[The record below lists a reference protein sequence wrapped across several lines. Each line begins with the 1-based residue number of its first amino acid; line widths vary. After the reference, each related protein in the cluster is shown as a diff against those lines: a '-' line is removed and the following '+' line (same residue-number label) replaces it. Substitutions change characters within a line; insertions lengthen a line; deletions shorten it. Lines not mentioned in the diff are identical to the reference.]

1 MAHNIKYFTYKED
14 VNRKRV
20 QAELD
25 NYVAHEDWQEG
36 CVGLASSIR
45 WIENCGVLNS
55 YDEAMEYIKRND
67 KGWYDSLAVRYRQV
81 DRNKTASLKKAEEKA
96 DAAKKKWLALDNKV
110 HYADAKSD
118 FIGCRNCGSKISRQY
133 LDSNCCPVCDE
144 DMRPQ
149 STLDTLKR
157 YQENVHK
164 ANVLLLEEQK
174 KNLAKKS
181 KTMWLVKI
189 EYHTYGGGH
198 Y

>member
-14 VNRKRV
+14 INRKRV

-36 CVGLASSIR
+36 CSGLNSPIR

-55 YDEAMEYIKRND
+55 YDEALVYIKNHD
-67 KGWYDSLAVRYRQV
+67 KGWYDSLAVRYREV
-81 DRNKTASLKKAEEKA
+81 GANKTASLKKAEEKA
-96 DAAKKKWLALDNKV
+96 DVAKKKWLDLDNKV
-110 HYADAKSD
+110 HYADVKSD
-118 FIGCRNCGSKISRQY
+118 FIGCRHCGSKISRKY
-133 LDSNCCPVCDE
+133 LDDNCCPVCDG

-149 STLDTLKR
+149 STLDTIKR

-174 KNLAKKS
+174 KNLAKNS

-189 EYHTYGGGH
+189 EYHT
-198 Y
+198 

>member
-36 CVGLASSIR
+36 CGGLNSPIR

-55 YDEAMEYIKRND
+55 YDEASEYIKSHD
-67 KGWYDSLAVRYRQV
+67 KGWYDSLAVRYKEFDGKV
-81 DRNKTASLKKAEEKA
+81 FSALKKARERF
-96 DAAKKKWLALDNKV
+96 DVAKKKWLDLENKL
-110 HYADAKSD
+110 HYADVKAD
-118 FIGCRNCGSKISRQY
+118 FVSCRNCGSKISRKH
-133 LDSNCCPVCDE
+133 LDSNGCPVCDA

-149 STLDTLKR
+149 STLDTLAR
-157 YQENVHK
+157 YKTNVDK
-164 ANVLLLEEQK
+164 ARESVLEERKKATQK
-174 KNLAKKS
+174 G

-189 EYHTYGGGH
+189 EYHT
-198 Y
+198 